1 VCLVVRKTTVV
12 LQGNGALTRMK
23 LRFDSYSM
31 HARVF
36 PVYLT
41 VAPAILALLA
51 ALPDGLNL
59 PLGGA
64 AALVFMPLAFFSGQF
79 GASFGKQLE
88 RRLWR
93 RWGGPP
99 TTRFLRHSNQEFNQI
114 TRDRVHEKL
123 RSLGLH
129 VPTRDEQEQDPR
141 AADEHYESCTEELIR
156 RTRDTSRFPLVFK
169 GLTEYGF
176 RRNLLGLK
184 PIGISIAA
192 IGLITCGWGVVH
204 GWNAAK
210 PPAVA
215 IVAALLTTG
224 LLLSWLVW
232 VTEKT
237 VGTAADRYARFLL
250 EAAMEQ
256 E

>member
-1 VCLVVRKTTVV
+1 MEIK
-12 LQGNGALTRMK
+12 
-23 LRFDSYSM
+23 FDSYSRR
-31 HARVF
+31 ARVF

-64 AALVFMPLAFFSGQF
+64 AALVFIPLAFFSSQF
-79 GASFGKQLE
+79 GANFGKQLE
-88 RRLWR
+88 QPLWC

-114 TRDRVHEKL
+114 TRDRVHEKF
-123 RSLGLH
+123 RALGLH
-129 VPTRDEQEQDPR
+129 VPTKNEEEQDPR
-141 AADEHYESCTEELIR
+141 AADEHYESCTEDLIR

-176 RRNLLGLK
+176 WRNLLGLK
-184 PIGISIAA
+184 PVAIPIAA
-192 IGLITCGWGVVH
+192 LGLITCGWGVVH
-204 GWNAAK
+204 AWNAAK
-210 PPAVA
+210 SPAVA
-215 IVAALLTTG
+215 IVAALLTAG
-224 LLLSWLVW
+224 FLLSWLVW

-237 VGTAADRYARFLL
+237 VRIAANRYARFLL
-250 EAAMEQ
+250 EAALEQ